1 MRGLKRGTLR
11 AMPARLPDTLHPNV
25 IAKKGI
31 ISNHM
36 KTARKLLSVF
46 LALTL
51 CAGLVTPAFAA
62 CFADLQAAIGAGLSG
77 SEEQTENGDATT
89 DSHANGTEIDESG
102 RYGFGWNEMTNNWG
116 IEAWDDESGTRNIQ
130 LNEDVK
136 HSDSDEANTI
146 KVTEGSVS
154 LDLNG
159 QSVVLNDGLKVDT
172 DTGKVT
178 NTDSEGN
185 TVDPNRDQNDPKN
198 VKWGSVIEVTGED
211 TTLTI
216 TDNSEDGTGTIS
228 GGYTQT
234 KRGEGFGGGIKVDD
248 GATLDL
254 QGGTITNNAAN
265 NGGGVYVGEGTV
277 TMGENAKIDGNL
289 AAHNGGGVYLNTE
302 LASRAKDGEAKL
314 TVNGGTISNNTASG
328 LDANDNIVGGGGG
341 IGAVLY
347 AESPEPDYKGIV
359 INGGT
364 VTGNKAETAGAG
376 IYVTNGK
383 VSITD
388 SEISNN
394 TAAAIQ
400 GNGTGQNGGGIYA
413 IGANTEVNVTNTEIT
428 GNTASNCGGGVL
440 ASGGTKFTMNGGEVS
455 ANEAGASGGGVYSY
469 SGSVTV
475 NDSTISGNT
484 AETAGG
490 GVYSYT
496 ADFTMNGGE
505 VSGNESGINGGGIA
519 GFSSS
524 EINVNGGSIID
535 NTAKNVGGGIF
546 LNSGSTATVGD
557 GSKVYNNEAGTHSD
571 DVYINKSTLVLVPAA
586 SMDVAGS
593 DGKPITGWYSD
604 GNPRYGDVYVAKDK
618 QATGGYTGI
627 LCLKAAHDQYFN
639 VIYTN
644 GGETLQSS
652 EVENGQPIPAYAGA
666 APVLDG
672 YDFAGWTP
680 SGDTQIDLEQ
690 GTVTG
695 DLTLEPVWTA
705 VPEPETPYVP
715 TPVIPTPSSP
725 DDVDILDEDVP
736 LAGAAALNTEDHFAY
751 MGGYPDGTIRPNG
764 KITRAEVAAIFYRLL
779 TEESRAIYWSQD
791 SDFTD
796 VAAEDWYNTA
806 VSTLSGMEV
815 LGGYLDGSF
824 KPNASITRAE
834 FAKIAVSFFDYEDIV
849 YDGSFSDV
857 SEDQWYAQYVAAAVE
872 LGLVKGYADGT
883 FRPNESI
890 SRAEAAAIVNRVL
903 GRKPHVDHLLP
914 EAEMKTW
921 ADNADK
927 AAWYYADI
935 QEATNSHDYDMPEE
949 QTAETVEQWTAKL
962 TDQDWPAVEQAW
974 IEAYGTPVSEIVE

>member
-1 MRGLKRGTLR
+1 
-11 AMPARLPDTLHPNV
+11 
-25 IAKKGI
+25 
-31 ISNHM
+31 M

-62 CFADLQAAIGAGLSG
+62 CFADLQAAIGADLSG

-89 DSHANGTEIDESG
+89 DSHANGTKLDEPG
-102 RYGFGWNEMTNNWG
+102 RYGFGWNETTEAWG
-116 IEAWDDESGTRNIQ
+116 IEAWDDGGTRNIQ

-185 TVDPNRDQNDPKN
+185 TVDPKR
-198 VKWGSVIEVTGED
+198 GSVIEVTGED
-211 TTLTI
+211 TTLTV
-216 TDNSEDGTGTIS
+216 TDSSEKDTGTIS
-228 GGYTQT
+228 GGYNQIKGST
-234 KRGEGFGGGIKVDD
+234 GFGGGIKVDD

-265 NGGGVYVGEGTV
+265 NGGGVYVGKGSVTV
-277 TMGENAKIDGNL
+277 GEDAKIDGNL
-289 AAHNGGGVYLNTE
+289 AAYSGGGVYLNSE
-302 LASRAKDGEAKL
+302 LASRAKGGEAKL
-314 TVNGGTISNNTASG
+314 TVNGGTISDNTASG
-328 LDANDNIVGGGGG
+328 LDANDKVVGGGGG

-347 AESPEPDYKGIV
+347 AESPEPNYEGIV

-364 VTGNKAETAGAG
+364 ITDNKAETAGAG

-394 TAAAIQ
+394 TAEAIQ

-413 IGANTEVNVTNTEIT
+413 SGAKTEVTVTNTEIT
-428 GNTASNCGGGVL
+428 GNTTRNFGGGVL
-440 ASGGTKFTMNGGEVS
+440 VSSGTEFIMDGG
-455 ANEAGASGGGVYSY
+455 
-469 SGSVTV
+469 
-475 NDSTISGNT
+475 TISGNKAAKGGGIFT
-484 AETAGG
+484 NGDVTVEDGEIANNTTTSAGG
-490 GVYSYT
+490 GVYSYTGSFTMNDGTVTGNQSGAAGGGVYSHT

-505 VSGNESGINGGGIA
+505 LYN
-519 GFSSS
+519 
-524 EINVNGGSIID
+524 
-535 NTAKNVGGGIF
+535 NTAD
-546 LNSGSTATVGD
+546 TT
-557 GSKVYNNEAGTHSD
+557 SD
-571 DVYINKSTLVLVPAA
+571 DVYSNTTGGGKLVLVPAD
-586 SMDVAGS
+586 SMNVVGS
-593 DGKPITGWYSD
+593 DEKPVTGWYYD
-604 GNPRYGDVYVAKDK
+604 GGDRYGHGEYAYVA
-618 QATGGYTGI
+618 QNLATKAEGYTGGV
-627 LCLKAAHDQYFN
+627 LRLKAAHDQYFN

-666 APVLDG
+666 APVRDG

-680 SGDTQIDLEQ
+680 SGDTQIDLAQ

-705 VPEPETPYVP
+705 VPEPETPYIP

-962 TDQDWPAVEQAW
+962 PEQDWPAVEQAW
-974 IEAYGTPVSEIVE
+974 IEAYGTPVSEIAE